1 MNGLLKIQPKKI
13 LIQFIH
19 GFVILAVLAIAQLLL
34 DASQISFF
42 TYNPPIGFAFF
53 ILVAYGIQP
62 LIVGALNVAL
72 TRQLHELEGWRT
84 DFWISGLF
92 LLLVFTTINL
102 LLLTVAHL
110 PLSPALAAAET
121 IVLAYPFGYLGKFS
135 NA

>member
-1 MNGLLKIQPKKI
+1 MVKIQPKRI
-13 LIQFIH
+13 LTQFIH
-19 GFVILAVLAIAQLLL
+19 GFVILAVLAVGQFVL
-34 DASQISFF
+34 DMFQISLF

-53 ILVAYGIQP
+53 ILTAYAIQP

-72 TRQLHELEGWRT
+72 TRALHEVEGWRT

-102 LLLTVAHL
+102 LLLTIARL
-110 PLSPALAAAET
+110 PFSPSLAAAET
-121 IVLAYPFGYLGKFS
+121 IILAYPFGYLGKVS